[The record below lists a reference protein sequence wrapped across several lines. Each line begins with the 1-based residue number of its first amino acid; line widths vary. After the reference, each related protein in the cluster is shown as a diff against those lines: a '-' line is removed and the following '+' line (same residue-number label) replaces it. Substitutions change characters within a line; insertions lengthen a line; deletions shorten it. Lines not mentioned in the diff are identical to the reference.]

1 MWELQGV
8 IPGATRTG
16 TQATRGAARDTEAK
30 RGRRLGSRDLRLHQL
45 GGEES
50 MTPETVS
57 LSIWSEPSDHL
68 VVTVALPCHS
78 P

>member
-1 MWELQGV
+1 
-8 IPGATRTG
+8 
-16 TQATRGAARDTEAK
+16 
-30 RGRRLGSRDLRLHQL
+30 
-45 GGEES
+45 